1 MPQFMISVWHAP
13 GTQQR
18 PLGPYD
24 SKEDMQAAFQAV
36 SEFNESVQAEGA
48 WVFACGLTAPE
59 ESSVVD
65 GTAGGDP
72 TVTRGPYAEASAHLG
87 GLWIVEV
94 PSLGLAREV
103 AARASAACGQR
114 VEVRQLQG

>member
-18 PLGPYD
+18 ALGPYD
-24 SKEDMQAAFQAV
+24 SEEAMHAAFQAV
-36 SEFNESVQAEGA
+36 SEFNESLQAEGA

-65 GTAGGDP
+65 GTNGGEP
-72 TVTRGPYAEASAHLG
+72 TVTKGPYAEASAHLG
-87 GLWIVEV
+87 GLWVVEV
-94 PSLGLAREV
+94 NVPDQAHEL

>member
-18 PLGPYD
+18 PLGPYG
-24 SKEDMQAAFQAV
+24 SEEDMLAAFQAV
-36 SEFNESVQAEGA
+36 GEFNAWLQAEGA
-48 WVFACGLTAPE
+48 WVFACGLSAPE

-65 GTAGGDP
+65 GTDGNDP
-72 TVTRGPYAEASAHLG
+72 TVTPGPLAEASVHMG
-87 GLWIVEV
+87 GLWVVEAAV
-94 PSLGLAREV
+94 LEHAHQL
-103 AARASAACGQR
+103 AARASAACGQQ

>member
-18 PLGPYD
+18 SLGPYE
-24 SKEDMQAAFQAV
+24 SEEDMLAAFQAV
-36 SEFNESVQAEGA
+36 SEFNAWLQAEGA
-48 WVFACGLTAPE
+48 WVFACGLSAPE

-65 GTAGGDP
+65 MTDGSEP
-72 TVTRGPYAEASAHLG
+72 TVTPGPLAEASDHMG
-87 GLWIVEV
+87 GLWVVEV
-94 PSLGLAREV
+94 TVLEQAHLL

>member
-13 GTQQR
+13 GTQQQA
-18 PLGPYD
+18 LGPYD
-24 SKEDMQAAFQAV
+24 SEEAMQAAFQAV
-36 SEFNESVQAEGA
+36 SEFNESLQAVGA

-65 GTAGGDP
+65 GTEEGEP

-87 GLWIVEV
+87 GLWVVEV
-94 PSLGLAREV
+94 TAAEEV
-103 AARASAACGQR
+103 HDLAARASAACGQR

>member
-13 GTQQR
+13 GTQLQ

-24 SKEDMQAAFQAV
+24 SEEAMYAAFQAV
-36 SEFNESVQAEGA
+36 SEFNASLQAEGA

-59 ESSVVD
+59 ESTVVD
-65 GTAGGDP
+65 GTDRGEP
-72 TVTRGPYAEASAHLG
+72 TVVPGPMAEASAHLG
-87 GLWIVEV
+87 GLWVVEV
-94 PSLGLAREV
+94 TVPDQVHEL